1 MPWLFFAY
9 PLLSHIATYVRSERL
24 ACLAMTVFVAVPLLP
39 VLRRARVW
47 AWVVLLAVAAFFY
60 GCALLGAARLLM
72 YLPPVLLPASVLF
85 VFARSLKPGRTPIVT
100 QVATQIR
107 GTLPHELAAYTRRVT
122 QFWVALLATLALSS
136 ALLALLAT
144 PEVWS
149 LATNGVQYIV
159 LALAFV
165 GEYLLRRVRFRQ
177 FEHES
182 FAAMVMALVKTRV
195 V

>member
-9 PLLSHIATYVRSERL
+9 PLLSHIATYVGSERL

-39 VLRRARVW
+39 ALRRTRLW
-47 AWVVLLAVAAFFY
+47 AWIALGAVSAFFY

-72 YLPPVLLPASVLF
+72 YLPPILLPASVLF
-85 VFARSLKPGRTPIVT
+85 IFARSLKPGRTPIVT

-107 GTLPHELAAYTRRVT
+107 GALPLELATYTRSVT
-122 QFWVALLATLALSS
+122 QFWVALLAALALSS

-149 LATNGVQYIV
+149 LATNGVQYLV
-159 LALAFV
+159 LAAAFV

-177 FEHES
+177 LEHES
-182 FAAMVMALVKTRV
+182 FATMIAALFKTRV
-195 V
+195 I